1 MQIEKAVDKPI
12 LKLPL
17 SRWRIIDLVY
27 PPFCCYCGIIG
38 FEICPECYTK
48 IEIVSNNKIC
58 LICGEIIE
66 TGTNCSNCIK
76 LHPSFEQARS
86 WGVYTGILR
95 QVVQK
100 IKYKRGFGIIE
111 YITEPLIHFI
121 KNWGISVDMIVPIPL
136 GEKREIDRGYNQS
149 VLISKPISEYL
160 NIPMHEHALIRSRA
174 TKSQVG
180 LNYEERKLNMKN
192 AFRADKSTCNKKSIL
207 LIDDI
212 ATTCS
217 TLNESAKALKTAGAK
232 NVFCFTVARTKNP
245 IK

>member
-1 MQIEKAVDKPI
+1 MQMEKVIDKPI
-12 LKLPL
+12 FNLPL

-27 PPFCCYCGIIG
+27 PPFCCYCGKIG
-38 FEICPECYTK
+38 YEICPECYSE
-48 IEIVSNNKIC
+48 IEIISNNKIC
-58 LICGEIIE
+58 LVCGRTIE

-76 LHPSFEQARS
+76 SHPSFEQARS
-86 WGVYTGILR
+86 WGVYIGVLR

-111 YITEPLIHFI
+111 YITKPLVHFI

-136 GEKREIDRGYNQS
+136 GKNREIERGYNQS
-149 VLISKPISEYL
+149 SLIAKPISEYF
-160 NIPMHEHALIRSRA
+160 NIPMYEHALIRSRD

-180 LNYEERKLNMKN
+180 LNYEERKINMKN
-192 AFRADKSTCNKKSIL
+192 AFRADKSTFNKKSIL

-217 TLNESAKALKTAGAK
+217 TLNESAKALKLAGAQK
-232 NVFCFTVARTKNP
+232 VFCFTVARTKNP